1 MNQNNLWITHKQMIL
16 ILIVMEEG
24 LVPFKVKYVR
34 VGPYEVLILM
44 VGDEGLIHNGLCMKC
59 FAYMES

>member
-1 MNQNNLWITHKQMIL
+1 MIL

-34 VGPYEVLILM
+34 VGPYEVLILI
-44 VGDEGLIHNGLCMKC
+44 VVDNGLIHNGLCMKS